1 MSCPITP
8 ENTQQPMVLP
18 LEAITHSSV
27 NDPDQPEFHQ
37 SEGLTGTLSC
47 IIQLVFLH
55 VCSVF
60 LFGFFTRRQWGIGN
74 KHAVRAK
81 IKADKNFVKIPNFTI
96 LVTIILGRCQLPT
109 PVKPQ
114 PKLKCGVLWEV
125 CVRGWG
131 AEGCLKSLR
140 VACPECCLPFAL
152 WGVRPPPPRQAESR
166 ENRKKYDK
174 HSCIG

>member
-55 VCSVF
+55 VFRFSF
-60 LFGFFTRRQWGIGN
+60 RILHQEAMGDWEQTRS
-74 KHAVRAK
+74 AS
-81 IKADKNFVKIPNFTI
+81 KN
-96 LVTIILGRCQLPT
+96 
-109 PVKPQ
+109 
-114 PKLKCGVLWEV
+114 
-125 CVRGWG
+125 
-131 AEGCLKSLR
+131 
-140 VACPECCLPFAL
+140 
-152 WGVRPPPPRQAESR
+152 
-166 ENRKKYDK
+166 
-174 HSCIG
+174 